1 MNPAMK
7 PDSTPDPTSQ
17 AVPRRRNVVAVA
29 SGKGGVGKTWF
40 SITLAHALARA
51 GHRTLLFDGDLGLAN
66 IDVQLGVAPARDL
79 GAVIAGKATMAQ
91 VVERYADG
99 GFDVVAGR
107 SGSGNLA
114 SLPMSR
120 LIALRNELHEVA
132 QGYDHVVLDL
142 GAGVER
148 AVRVLVGGARMCL
161 VVATD
166 EPTSITDAYA
176 FIKVTALDHLA
187 DDIRIIVNMASN
199 VREGERTYATLRK
212 ACREFLKIE
221 PPLAGI
227 VRRDD
232 HVKDSIRRQTS
243 LLTRHPNTEAAHDVE
258 AIATALAL
266 P

>member
-1 MNPAMK
+1 
-7 PDSTPDPTSQ
+7 
-17 AVPRRRNVVAVA
+17 
-29 SGKGGVGKTWF
+29 
-40 SITLAHALARA
+40 
-51 GHRTLLFDGDLGLAN
+51 
-66 IDVQLGVAPARDL
+66 
-79 GAVIAGKATMAQ
+79 MAQ
-91 VVERYADG
+91 VVERYEEG
-99 GFDVVAGR
+99 GFDVIAGR

-114 SLPMSR
+114 SLPMNR
-120 LIALRNELHEVA
+120 LIALRDELHAVA
-132 QGYDHVVLDL
+132 QRYDHVVLDL

-148 AVRVLVGGARMCL
+148 AVRILVGGARTCL
-161 VVATD
+161 VIATD

-199 VREGERTYATLRK
+199 TRDGERTYGTLRK

-227 VRRDD
+227 IRRDD

-243 LLTRHPNTEAAHDVE
+243 LLTRHPNTDAAHDIE
-258 AIATALAL
+258 TIATALAL